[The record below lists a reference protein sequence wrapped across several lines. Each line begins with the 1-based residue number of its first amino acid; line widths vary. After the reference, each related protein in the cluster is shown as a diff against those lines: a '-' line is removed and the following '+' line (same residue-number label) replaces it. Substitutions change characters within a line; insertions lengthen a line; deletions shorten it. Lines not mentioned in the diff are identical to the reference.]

1 MGDDDH
7 GGLAVGKV
15 AQDAQHLA
23 GQLRVEGRGR
33 LVEAENVRVQSQCAG
48 NGHAL
53 LLTAGKLVRVVA
65 CPGRKAHL
73 GQKFLCLLF
82 QLGMDGLFVGLVVR
96 ALLRQQFT
104 RQHYVLQGGVLREEV
119 EVLKYQTKVQPL
131 FADLAFP
138 LGGGVGSIPHGLA
151 VHLDDA
157 GVRPFQKVQAAQQGG
172 LTGAGRADDRQRF
185 ALFQRE

>member
-1 MGDDDH
+1 M
-7 GGLAVGKV
+7 
-15 AQDAQHLA
+15 
-23 GQLRVEGRGR
+23 
-33 LVEAENVRVQSQCAG
+33 
-48 NGHAL
+48 
-53 LLTAGKLVRVVA
+53 RVVA

-82 QLGMDGLFVGLVVR
+82 QLGMDGLFVSLVVR

-119 EVLKYQTKVQPL
+119 EVLEYQTKVQPF

-138 LGGGVGSIPHGLA
+138 LGGGVGSVPHGLA

-157 GVRPFQKVQAAQQGG
+157 GVRPFQKVQAAQ
-172 LTGAGRADDRQRF
+172 LS
-185 ALFQRE
+185 